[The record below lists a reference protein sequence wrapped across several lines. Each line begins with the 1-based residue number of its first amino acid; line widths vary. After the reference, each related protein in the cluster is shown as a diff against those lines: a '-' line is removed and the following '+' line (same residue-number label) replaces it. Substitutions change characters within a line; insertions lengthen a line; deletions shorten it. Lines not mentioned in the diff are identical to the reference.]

1 MSAGLS
7 SFSSNTLSFSYKT
20 DLAVLKTHF
29 LGMLPFPEG
38 CPDEREQSGR
48 GGGGVRLGEMRKKIV
63 PRAAASG
70 AGDGEPAA
78 AVEQRYQWVSLQDK
92 ERRGGPAQG
101 SPVPGTGD
109 GSGRGSARLAEGEHS
124 TAQHSTAPDGCGSWA
139 VRGGSAEAA
148 RTQRSAEG
156 PRFGRALAAGA
167 GMAACRQTG
176 KRFAESGSNG
186 SSLGSQVGR
195 TDGFWSCPSLGVEW
209 DVVEFNMFVQNRQG
223 RRLPFPRG
231 AVLLQVLPS

>member
-48 GGGGVRLGEMRKKIV
+48 GGGGVLLGEMGKKIV

-124 TAQHSTAPDGCGSWA
+124 TAQHSTAQHGAGRLRLLGCTRGIGGGCAHTALCGGASVWQSACSRCWDGCMQANG
-139 VRGGSAEAA
+139 
-148 RTQRSAEG
+148 Q
-156 PRFGRALAAGA
+156 AL
-167 GMAACRQTG
+167 C
-176 KRFAESGSNG
+176 
-186 SSLGSQVGR
+186 
-195 TDGFWSCPSLGVEW
+195 
-209 DVVEFNMFVQNRQG
+209 
-223 RRLPFPRG
+223 
-231 AVLLQVLPS
+231 